1 VQLLIVVDME
11 TDLDKFHLTS

>member
-1 VQLLIVVDME
+1 VQLLIVVDMD